1 MEMEI
6 LKRRQSGFAQF
17 FSELMPVLADFIE
30 RLGLP
35 QPAMVIAEPDMY
47 VDGVAQFFA
56 NQIVEEE
63 DRVWAITRLGY
74 FIGELLNKRFGGCWY
89 VNDDPEASTF
99 SRYVVGQFQCCDNK
113 KLSIDPMDAANRF
126 LSEPM
131 GRNFRQL
138 LVDIE
143 TEMCD
148 LGCSKRADG

>member
-1 MEMEI
+1 MPTGITTLKEFMLQNSIEM
-6 LKRRQSGFAQF
+6 F
-17 FSELMPVLADFIE
+17 
-30 RLGLP
+30 
-35 QPAMVIAEPDMY
+35 
-47 VDGVAQFFA
+47 
-56 NQIVEEE
+56 
-63 DRVWAITRLGY
+63 
-74 FIGELLNKRFGGCWY
+74 Y

-148 LGCSKRADG
+148 LGCSKCADG